1 MQCTLRFLKLSKR
14 CAAYIMGR
22 VSLYSIGYV
31 DYKRGFR
38 LPEVFHVIWG
48 KLFVYIVKMNGT
60 ELSKWMPSILSVVI
74 ISGGG
79 LITAGWMQAETA
91 NMRKEIEYIRKEI
104 SELSKNREEDSDLLS
119 RIDERLKN
127 IERHGGTK

>member
-1 MQCTLRFLKLSKR
+1 MKFPKSFKGSFSSILS
-14 CAAYIMGR
+14 
-22 VSLYSIGYV
+22 
-31 DYKRGFR
+31 
-38 LPEVFHVIWG
+38 
-48 KLFVYIVKMNGT
+48 KMNGA

-91 NMRKEIEYIRKEI
+91 NMRKEIEYIRREI

-127 IERHGGTK
+127 IEKHGGPK